1 VKETAGAAGSSV
13 ARAEKIEEKYETV
26 KNSPENIF
34 FYVKRR
40 LNHL

>member
-13 ARAEKIEEKYETV
+13 AWAEKIRENHV
-26 KNSPENIF
+26 KGKKILENIIN
-34 FYVKRR
+34 VNWR

>member
-13 ARAEKIEEKYETV
+13 ARAEKIIEKFKKRKTIF
-26 KNSPENIF
+26 KNF
-34 FYVKRR
+34 LYVKSC